1 MKTRTILSFSNILLF
16 LLISL
21 SAVGASPKSHPAL
34 FVDDAE
40 FSKMKKTILSG
51 RHKPLSTMH
60 STYMKMADECVT
72 KDKPVTFSRNESGKL
87 LKVSREALRQI
98 GCCAYAYR
106 FTKDPRYLWRAES
119 VLNYVC
125 DFPTW
130 NPEHYLD
137 VAEMATAV
145 AIGYD
150 WLYYKLDKQTLT
162 KCENAIKSYLFDTA
176 GQDTPYYKHYRMTN
190 NWGQVLNAGLVV
202 SCIAFKD
209 VYPELSATLL
219 NRAIADNS
227 EFMSL
232 SYAPDGIYPEGH
244 MYWLYGTS
252 YQIMMISALEHY
264 SGSDSGLSEC
274 KGFDKSAWFEIFTS
288 GNSGK
293 AFNYSDSSVK
303 IKQHP
308 QLWYFADRFGWPEI
322 VYNEEH
328 EQNDNLGFLWIYY
341 ASKVD
346 PKAINAPDRLLFSGL
361 GTQPLVMA
369 RTGWEPDDL
378 YLGIKG
384 GCARKNGHAHLDAG
398 SFVFEAYGKR
408 WIEDP
413 AIPTY
418 AKSEKA
424 MRSINASLWKRDQES
439 MRWKVYAYNN
449 RQHSTMTIN
458 DTDHDV
464 DGMGELISVIDSA
477 DIRGGVFDL
486 SSVFASEAAYVTR
499 KAVIDSQQC
508 LQVIDNIAALPDKDA
523 CVKWVFPTEADV
535 DKIEGGF
542 ILTLENKKMKLHV
555 DNEDVLLEDVLEQ
568 PNDVPDCLQP
578 FYEASTLRFV
588 GFRLTI
594 PAGTSMSIKTTIGK
608 Y

>member
-1 MKTRTILSFSNILLF
+1 MKIRTILSFSNILLF

-21 SAVGASPKSHPAL
+21 SAVGASSKSHPAL

-40 FSKMKKTILSG
+40 FLKMKKIILSG

-60 STYMKMADECVT
+60 STYMAMADEFVR
-72 KDKPVTFSRNESGKL
+72 KDSPIKYNPNESGKL
-87 LKVSREALRQI
+87 LNVSREALRQI

-106 FTKDPRYLWRAES
+106 FTKDSKYLWRAES
-119 VLNYVC
+119 VLNDVC

-130 NPEHYLD
+130 NPKHYLD

-145 AIGYD
+145 SIGYD
-150 WLYYKLDKQTLT
+150 WLYYKLDKETIA
-162 KCENAIKSYLFDTA
+162 KCEKAIKSYLFDTA
-176 GQDTPYYKHYRMTN
+176 EKGTKYYKHFQMTN
-190 NWGQVLNAGLVV
+190 NWGQVLNAGLAV
-202 SCIAFKD
+202 SCMAFMD
-209 VYPELSATLL
+209 VYPETAMTMLD
-219 NRAIADNS
+219 RAIVDNS
-227 EFMSL
+227 ENISF

-252 YQIMMISALEHY
+252 YQIVMISALEHY
-264 SGSDSGLSEC
+264 RGTDSALSEC
-274 KGFDKSAWFEIFTS
+274 KGFDKSAWFEVFSS

-303 IKQHP
+303 IKKHP
-308 QLWYFADRFGWPEI
+308 QLWFFADRFGWPEI
-322 VYNEEH
+322 VYNENFEL
-328 EQNDNLGFLWIYY
+328 NDNLGFLWIYY

-346 PKAINAPDRLLFSGL
+346 PKKINPPHKLLYSGM
-361 GTQPLVMA
+361 GAQPLVMA
-369 RTGWEPDDL
+369 RTGWGTDDL

-477 DIRGGVFDL
+477 DIRGGIFDL

>member
-346 PKAINAPDRLLFSGL
+346 PKAINAPDRCPRCDRHTERRVCAGVESGYHH
-361 GTQPLVMA
+361 
-369 RTGWEPDDL
+369 TG
-378 YLGIKG
+378 
-384 GCARKNGHAHLDAG
+384 
-398 SFVFEAYGKR
+398 
-408 WIEDP
+408 
-413 AIPTY
+413 
-418 AKSEKA
+418 
-424 MRSINASLWKRDQES
+424 
-439 MRWKVYAYNN
+439 
-449 RQHSTMTIN
+449 
-458 DTDHDV
+458 
-464 DGMGELISVIDSA
+464 
-477 DIRGGVFDL
+477 
-486 SSVFASEAAYVTR
+486 
-499 KAVIDSQQC
+499 
-508 LQVIDNIAALPDKDA
+508 
-523 CVKWVFPTEADV
+523 
-535 DKIEGGF
+535 
-542 ILTLENKKMKLHV
+542 
-555 DNEDVLLEDVLEQ
+555 
-568 PNDVPDCLQP
+568 
-578 FYEASTLRFV
+578 
-588 GFRLTI
+588 
-594 PAGTSMSIKTTIGK
+594 
-608 Y
+608 